1 MPKLIQ
7 KSGFIKPGKA
17 GGYIGY
23 IATRDGVEKLPGPE
37 GYVEYMA
44 MRPGAERH
52 DGHGL
57 FSSQPVDLDA
67 VMKEAEQH
75 DGPVW
80 TLIYSLKREDAARL
94 GYDNAKGWQTLL
106 KAHQVELATA
116 MKIPPEQF
124 QWYAAYH
131 DEGEHPHIHM
141 TVWADD
147 PKQGFLTPVGIKAM
161 RSVLTNS
168 IFQDELYS
176 LYQRKD
182 ISYKELTAQAR
193 ASLHE
198 LIQQMENTICD
209 SPVIEMQMV
218 QLADSLKNVKGKKQY
233 GYLKKPLKEQVDT
246 IVDELA
252 KLPAVAECFEVW
264 NALRD
269 ELESY
274 YKDTPRQHLPLSQQ
288 KEFKAV
294 KNMVVQEAEHLR
306 LGVLTF
312 EDEQLADEPPDN
324 TRFGDPDATNED
336 KRSVIEELERD
347 WGDDGPASTA
357 YLLGR
362 LWRDGVGVLPDD
374 EKAELWFRRAAETG
388 HSDARYA
395 LAKLLHGQG
404 RIRDAISWYEQA
416 AEGGNQF
423 ADYQLGKLYLQDTQ
437 VEKNPAKAVGC
448 LTAAAEQGCSQAQYL
463 LGKLHLLGQDV
474 EQDYAAAEYW
484 FTQAASQGHEYAQFF
499 LDHMEPE
506 RDPSVLL
513 CATRLLCAMAQII
526 RETLPPAPPGIHIDH
541 IDRKQL
547 RQIQEKKI
555 AMGHKPDDHEEQGWG
570 GMTM

>member
-1 MPKLIQ
+1 MPNLIQ

-94 GYDNAKGWQTLL
+94 GYDNAASWQTLL

-124 QWYAAYH
+124 RWYAAYH

-147 PKQGFLTPVGIKAM
+147 PKQGFLTKEGIKAM

-176 LYQRKD
+176 LYQQKD
-182 ISYKELTAQAR
+182 ISYKELTTQAR
-193 ASLHE
+193 AALRE
-198 LIQQMENTICD
+198 LVSEMENTICD

-218 QLADSLKNVKGKKQY
+218 QLANSLKDVTGKKVY
-233 GYLKKPLKEQVDT
+233 GYLKKPLKAQVDT

-252 KLPAVAECFEVW
+252 KVPQVAECFEVW

-288 KEFKAV
+288 KKFKTI
-294 KNMVVQEAEHLR
+294 KNVVIQEAENLR

-312 EDEQLADEPPDN
+312 EDEQLVDEPPDN
-324 TRFGDPDATNED
+324 TRFRDPDVSNED
-336 KRSVIEELERD
+336 KRSVIEVLERD
-347 WGDDGPASTA
+347 WGDDGSSSIA

-362 LWRDGVGVLPDD
+362 IWRDGLGVIPDD
-374 EKAELWFRRAAETG
+374 EKEGMWFHRAAEAG
-388 HSDARYA
+388 HSDAQYA
-395 LAKLLHGQG
+395 LAKLLQEQD
-404 RIRDAISWYEQA
+404 RISEAIPWYEEA

-423 ADYQLGKLYLQDTQ
+423 AGYQLGKLYLQGTQ
-437 VEKNPAKAVGC
+437 VEKTPAKAVEY
-448 LTAAAEQGCSQAQYL
+448 LTDAAEQGCSQAQYL
-463 LGKLHLLGQDV
+463 LGKLYLLGQDV
-474 EQDYAAAEYW
+474 EPDYTAAEYW
-484 FTQAASQGHEYAQFF
+484 FTQAAEQGHGYAQFF
-499 LDHMEPE
+499 LDHMEQE

-513 CATRLLCAMAQII
+513 CATHLLCAMAQII
-526 RETLPPAPPGIHIDH
+526 RETPPPAPPGIH

-555 AMGHKPDDHEEQGWG
+555 AMGHKPDDHEERGWG

>member
-52 DGHGL
+52 GGHGL
-57 FSSQPVDLDA
+57 FSSRPVDLDA
-67 VMKEAEQH
+67 VMREAEQH

-94 GYDNAKGWQTLL
+94 GYDSAASWQTLL

-124 QWYAAYH
+124 RWYAAYH

-147 PKQGFLTPVGIKAM
+147 PKQGFLTKEGIKTM

-176 LYQRKD
+176 LYQQKD
-182 ISYKELTAQAR
+182 VSYKELTAQAR
-193 ASLHE
+193 TSMRE
-198 LIQQMENTICD
+198 LVHQMENAICD
-209 SPVIEMQMV
+209 SPVIEMQML
-218 QLADSLKNVKGKKQY
+218 QLADKLKDVKGKKQY
-233 GYLKKPLKEQVDT
+233 GYLKAPLKEQVDA

-252 KLPAVAECFEVW
+252 KAPQVAECYDIW
-264 NALRD
+264 NRLRD

-288 KEFKAV
+288 KEFKAI
-294 KNMVVQEAEHLR
+294 KNMVIQEAESLR

-312 EDEQLADEPPDN
+312 EDERIQDEPPDN
-324 TRFGDPDATNED
+324 SRFRDPDSSNED
-336 KRSVIEELERD
+336 KRSVIEMLERD
-347 WGDDGPASTA
+347 WEDSSSASIA
-357 YLLGR
+357 YQLGR
-362 LWRDGVGVLPDD
+362 IWRDGLGVIPDD
-374 EKAELWFRRAAETG
+374 EKAEMWFQRAAG
-388 HSDARYA
+388 GRHCDAQYA
-395 LAKLLHGQG
+395 LAKLLQNQR
-404 RIRDAISWYEQA
+404 RIIEAIPWYEQA
-416 AEGGNQF
+416 AENGNPF
-423 ADYQLGKLYLQDTQ
+423 ASYQLGKLYLSGEDVPKDVT
-437 VEKNPAKAVGC
+437 KAVKY
-448 LTAAAEQGCSQAQYL
+448 LTDAAEQDCAQAQYI
-463 LGKLHLLGQDV
+463 LGKLYLLGQDM
-474 EQDYAAAEYW
+474 EQDYTKAEHW
-484 FTQAASQGHEYAQFF
+484 LTQAAGQGHAYAQFF
-499 LDHMEPE
+499 LNHMEQN
-506 RDPSVLL
+506 RDPSALL
-513 CATRLLCAMAQII
+513 CATRLLCSMAQII
-526 RETLPPAPPGIHIDH
+526 RDTPPPAPPGIHID
-541 IDRKQL
+541 RKRFQ
-547 RQIQEKKI
+547 QIMEKKI
-555 AMGHKPDDHEEQGWG
+555 AMGHKPDDHEEQGYIG
-570 GMTM
+570 PAM

>member
-23 IATRDGVEKLPGPE
+23 IAKRDGVEKLPGPE

-52 DGHGL
+52 GGHGL

-94 GYDNAKGWQTLL
+94 GYDNAASWQTLL

-124 QWYAAYH
+124 RWYAAYH

-141 TVWADD
+141 TVWAND
-147 PKQGFLTPVGIKAM
+147 PKQGFLTPTGIKAM

-182 ISYKELTAQAR
+182 VSYKDLTAQAR
-193 ASLHE
+193 ASLRE
-198 LIQQMENTICD
+198 LVCAMEDTVCD
-209 SPVIEMQMV
+209 SPVIEMRMV
-218 QLADSLKNVKGKKQY
+218 QLADKLKDVKGKKVY
-233 GYLKKPLKEQVDT
+233 GYLKKPLKAQVDA

-252 KLPAVAECFEVW
+252 KLPQVAEHFEVW
-264 NALRD
+264 NTLRD

-274 YKDTPRQHLPLSQQ
+274 YKDTPRQHLLLSQQ
-288 KEFKAV
+288 KEFKAI

-324 TRFGDPDATNED
+324 TRFRDPDVSNED
-336 KRSVIEELERD
+336 KRSVIETLERD
-347 WGDDGPASTA
+347 WEHGGSTA
-357 YLLGR
+357 SAYRLGR
-362 LWRDGVGVLPDD
+362 LWRDGLGVVPDD
-374 EKAELWFRRAAETG
+374 EKAELWFRRAAEAG
-388 HSDARYA
+388 HSDAQYA
-395 LAKLLHGQG
+395 LAKLLREQR
-404 RIRDAISWYEQA
+404 RISEAIPWYERA
-416 AEGGNQF
+416 AEGGSQF
-423 ADYQLGKLYLQDTQ
+423 ASYQLGKLYLQGTQ
-437 VEKNPAKAVGC
+437 VEKNPAKAVEC
-448 LTAAAEQGCSQAQYL
+448 LTDAAEQGCPQAQYL
-463 LGKLHLLGQDV
+463 LGKLYLLGQDV
-474 EQDYAAAEYW
+474 EQDYAMAEYW
-484 FTQAASQGHEYAQFF
+484 LTQAAGQGHEYAQFF

-513 CATRLLCAMAQII
+513 CATHLLCAMAQII
-526 RETLPPAPPGIHIDH
+526 RDTPPPAPPGMR